1 MLRPEP
7 GLLPAIVNTYNRVM
21 VDFHSATPTDSRP
34 EAPLTALVVEDDD
47 SIAALLCFILERDG
61 LRVEH
66 AADGREAER
75 LIAAIAPPAVV
86 LLDIMLPYVDGFEL
100 IDSIRS
106 LSGWQKVTILML
118 STKGNERDI
127 DSALDNGADDYL
139 VKPFQPEELKARLR
153 RLLRQRP

>member
-1 MLRPEP
+1 MTER
-7 GLLPAIVNTYNRVM
+7 
-21 VDFHSATPTDSRP
+21 HCATPTDSRP
-34 EAPLTALVVEDDD
+34 EALLTALVVEDDD

-61 LRVEH
+61 FRVEH

-100 IDSIRS
+100 IDSIRT
-106 LSGWQKVTILML
+106 LSGWQKVPILML

-127 DSALDNGADDYL
+127 ARALDNGADDYL